1 VRFGWS
7 HGDQEVF
14 SKTELVEAFNWEAC
28 GRGDGRFDPKKFLA
42 INQEHLKAPR
52 LMPEADY
59 VSRTLPFIQARGLA
73 APSAERLAGLVPMI
87 RDRATTFVDAAERL
101 DFVFRAE
108 LQMDEAAQKKI
119 LVPAAAP
126 VLEGLAAA
134 LDAVSDWAEAP
145 LEAAAD
151 AFVAAQ
157 GLAMKDVAQ
166 PARVALTGKSASP
179 GLYQVM
185 VALGRDLTLSRVR
198 AGAALAAAAS

>member
-1 VRFGWS
+1 
-7 HGDQEVF
+7 
-14 SKTELVEAFNWEAC
+14 
-28 GRGDGRFDPKKFLA
+28 LA
-42 INQEHLKAPR
+42 INQEHLKAPN
-52 LMPEADY
+52 LMPEAEY
-59 VSRTLPFIQARGLA
+59 VARTLPFIEARGLPVPEA
-73 APSAERLAGLVPMI
+73 SRLAALVPMI
-87 RDRATTFVDAAERL
+87 RDRATTFADAAERL

-126 VLEGLAAA
+126 VLTGLCAA
-134 LDAVSDWAEAP
+134 LESVTDWAEGP

-185 VALGRDLTLSRVR
+185 VALGREITLTRIR
-198 AGAALAAAAS
+198 AGASLASAA

>member
-1 VRFGWS
+1 
-7 HGDQEVF
+7 
-14 SKTELVEAFNWEAC
+14 
-28 GRGDGRFDPKKFLA
+28 
-42 INQEHLKAPR
+42 
-52 LMPEADY
+52 
-59 VSRTLPFIQARGLA
+59 
-73 APSAERLAGLVPMI
+73 
-87 RDRATTFVDAAERL
+87 
-101 DFVFRAE
+101 
-108 LQMDEAAQKKI
+108 
-119 LVPAAAP
+119 
-126 VLEGLAAA
+126 LAAA